1 MRQIKGPERDYHKLA
16 YYEYLECRNIHEVSR
31 RTNRCRQSIHS
42 WATTFEWEK
51 RAKLH
56 DLEVW
61 KKTKNNLINDKV
73 KRNLKQIKDLET
85 IDTIIDSLPK
95 SLFIQ
100 NEKGQLLNKDNQVI
114 EQYGGQPVLKLSLE
128 TLSDLERYVNTKV
141 RLQDQIRKIE
151 GEPDL
156 TVNTKVSLTS
166 IKDTLKDY
174 EEALDEITEEA
185 TS

>member
-16 YYEYLECRNIHEVSR
+16 YYEYLECRNIHEVAR
-31 RTNRCRQSIHS
+31 RLNRCRQSIHS

-114 EQYGGQPVLKLSLE
+114 EQHGGQPVLKLSLE
-128 TLSDLERYVNTKV
+128 SLSDLERYVNTKV

-151 GEPDL
+151 GEPD
-156 TVNTKVSLTS
+156 VIVDTKVNITN
-166 IKDTLKDY
+166 IRDTVEKY
-174 EEALDEITEEA
+174 KKVLDEMDND
-185 TS
+185 

>member
-1 MRQIKGPERDYHKLA
+1 MRRIKGAERDYHKLA
-16 YYEYLECRNIHEVSR
+16 YYEYLECRNIHEVAR
-31 RTNRCRQSIHS
+31 RINRCRQSVNA
-42 WATTFEWEK
+42 WAATFEWEK

-61 KKTKNNLINDKV
+61 KKTKKNLINDKV

-95 SLFIQ
+95 SLFVQ
-100 NEKGQLLNKDNQVI
+100 DEKGQLLNKDNQVI

-128 TLSDLERYVNTKV
+128 SLSDLERYVNTKV

-151 GEPDL
+151 GEPDII
-156 TVNTKVSLTS
+156 VDAKVSTIS
-166 IKDTLKDY
+166 IKDTVKKY
-174 EEALDEITEEA
+174 EEALDEITEEE
-185 TS
+185 TG